1 MRLICNLY
9 APKSNN
15 TAMYYKLLI
24 VFLVFSSS
32 CLGQGLPFKKVN
44 EFYLNGD
51 TRVIGN
57 TILSDHPT
65 RVYRRSKGLNDRTEM
80 VYIDV
85 DNNKETYSSS
95 SATLELPEHARIKYA
110 GLYWAAT
117 YPGERGKQKTRK
129 NRIDYVIKKK
139 RSIPFDQVQ
148 LQLPGSDAYHSV
160 MGEVLYDGMQD
171 QITELKNAAP
181 YVCYSDIT
189 TLLQTENARS
199 GTYTLANVTAL
210 EGYMYGGSSAGWM
223 LYLVFEDPEAPLQYF
238 AGYHGFSFI
247 NPNNSQE
254 LDFNNFRVVEN
265 GSVNTSITLA
275 ALEGDL
281 ILVGDQVGVY
291 SEKEDEFV
299 PLKSRVRYANNFFN
313 SSITIGDKKYIDR
326 IPENSNTLGFDL
338 AKVDIPNENNAL
350 IANDATRMKLQF
362 KTESDRLFVFFNA
375 FQTEIST
382 DFYQRVIVEGKPD
395 RIPNKATLTTQEGV
409 KNRATTEAEKEDV
422 AVLGKDG
429 ETLKTAQGSQE
440 IPVDRPQALQDML
453 ATKPM
458 AVPGMDRGYYIV
470 NHVFAQRKNALRW
483 QEKMKLRG
491 LSPVRFVNPENNYH
505 YIYIDYSTN
514 PDALYERLVEFRKLN
529 DFEDAWIIKVNL

>member
-1 MRLICNLY
+1 
-9 APKSNN
+9 
-15 TAMYYKLLI
+15 MYYKLLI

-382 DFYQRVIVEGKPD
+382 AYYQRVIVEGKAD
-395 RIPNKATLTTQEGV
+395 SIPSKIPVEIPQTKQDAVEEPLPQ
-409 KNRATTEAEKEDV
+409 TESPLETEEDV
-422 AVLGKDG
+422 QQYGKDG
-429 ETLKTAQGSQE
+429 EPILSKPLSTLQNST
-440 IPVDRPQALQDML
+440 RPQALQDML
-453 ATKPM
+453 ASKPLT
-458 AVPGMDRGYYIV
+458 VPGMDQGYYIV
-470 NHVFAQRKNALRW
+470 NHVFAQRDNALRW
-483 QEKMKLRG
+483 QDKMKLRG
-491 LSPVRFVNPENNYH
+491 LTPVSFVNPANNYH
-505 YIYIDYSTN
+505 YIYIDYSTD
-514 PDALYERLVEFRKLN
+514 PDALYERLVEYRKLN